1 MAYSNNVMS
10 APPTMAVVMVLF
22 LFYNAAAFVEEEKHA
37 LIQSKWW
44 NYHYSNDSYRND
56 SVDPCE
62 WKEIIC
68 NELGSITQISTP
80 SIPPQK
86 PRLAD
91 LNFTAFPNLEYIFLD
106 RMGLVGGIPTEIGTL
121 RNLNYLSFFDNNITG
136 ALQNLTQLQLLDLS
150 GNKLSGII
158 PTQIGSLSNLTYLR
172 LSNDSLTGGK
182 KVMSLHT
189 PYTLTHDSGR
199 CKAVVN
205 NKSSLL
211 SPNDHM
217 ESFWPRSLGTI
228 PTQIGS
234 LQNLI
239 YLDLSSNNLIELA
252 YTLVVTEK
260 CDIYSFGMV
269 ALETI
274 IGRHPG
280 DLILSLIE
288 ISNQSI
294 FLRDVTNSGLPLP
307 LQRDAQDVI
316 LCVTIALACLHP
328 SPKSR
333 PTMKQVT
340 HKLSFSNL
348 GLTVPFNDI
357 SLQSLI
363 NQDIF

>member
-136 ALQNLTQLQLLDLS
+136 TIMTQIGALQNLTQLQLLDLS

-172 LSNDSLTGGK
+172 LSNDSLT
-182 KVMSLHT
+182 
-189 PYTLTHDSGR
+189 
-199 CKAVVN
+199 
-205 NKSSLL
+205 
-211 SPNDHM
+211 
-217 ESFWPRSLGTI
+217 GTI